1 MSPPIN
7 PNPEPRQ
14 PIPGETAVA
23 VVPRPRASTAV
34 LILATLALGW
44 TLWSM
49 QSVILPILLALF
61 FALIGNPIIRLLQRL
76 YLPRALAA
84 ILVLFGGLAIAVMLG
99 KQLAEPVANQLQD
112 FPRQMRSLEPKLRAM
127 TKPMQAANQMAEDI
141 ARRAGGANLNKPVQV
156 VKTEVNDPYRTLTT
170 TPKLAAQILA
180 ITLLTLFFMIF
191 GQTLQKRAIE
201 LLPGRH
207 HKRITID
214 ILQSIEREISRYV
227 LTISMI
233 NVALGLVVAMALHWI
248 IGLTLPD
255 ALLWGTLS
263 AVLNFAPYV
272 GPAIGLVAMLVL
284 GLTMENTI
292 GSALLP
298 AAIYIGVQTLEGQI
312 ITPLILGR
320 RLALSP
326 LILMLALMLF
336 SFLWGILGLLLA
348 VPMLVCCKIVL
359 SKIEGFEG
367 WARLLE

>member
-1 MSPPIN
+1 MNTPIN
-7 PNPEPRQ
+7 PDPDDQP
-14 PIPGETAVA
+14 PIPGENAVA

-34 LILATLALGW
+34 LILTILALGW

-76 YLPRALAA
+76 YLPRAVAA

-99 KQLAEPVANQLQD
+99 QQLAGPIASQLQD
-112 FPRQMRSLEPKLRAM
+112 MPRQMRSLEPKLRAM
-127 TKPMQAANQMAEDI
+127 TKPMRAANQMAEDI
-141 ARRAGGANLNKPVQV
+141 ARSAGGTHTHKPPQV
-156 VKTEVNDPYRTLTT
+156 IHTEANDPYRALTA

-180 ITLLTLFFMIF
+180 IVLLTLFFMIF

-214 ILQSIEREISRYV
+214 ILQSIEREMSRYV

-233 NVALGLVVAMALHWI
+233 NVGLGLVVAMALHGL
-248 IGLTLPD
+248 IGLALPD
-255 ALLWGTLS
+255 ALLWGTLT

-298 AAIYIGVQTLEGQI
+298 AAIYLALQTLEGQI

-348 VPMLVCCKIVL
+348 VPMLVCIKIVL